1 MQAMAVVLSFFS
13 FIFIC
18 IFWCIWLLM
27 RLRGNKENYP
37 YRGFS
42 AEEGG
47 GAADGKGLENG
58 VKMIIVF
65 TTSNFSK
72 FIIDGD

>member
-47 GAADGKGLENG
+47 GRQMERGWRMG
-58 VKMIIVF
+58 
-65 TTSNFSK
+65 
-72 FIIDGD
+72 

>member
-1 MQAMAVVLSFFS
+1 
-13 FIFIC
+13 
-18 IFWCIWLLM
+18 M

-42 AEEGG
+42 AEGGG

-58 VKMIIVF
+58 VKRIIVF
-65 TTSNFSK
+65 TTSK

>member
-42 AEEGG
+42 AEGG
-47 GAADGKGLENG
+47 GMERGWRMG
-58 VKMIIVF
+58 
-65 TTSNFSK
+65 
-72 FIIDGD
+72 

>member
-27 RLRGNKENYP
+27 RLRGN
-37 YRGFS
+37 
-42 AEEGG
+42 G